1 MQKSPYYP
9 KLIAMQK
16 YTYHLTNE
24 KQRQNYIKILF
35 ELIEQKAKKNGK
47 DMIIYPFTFNFIH
60 SFLSFYVTL
69 ILFSETQGG

>member
-35 ELIEQKAKKNGK
+35 ELNKKLKKNGK
-47 DMIIYPFTFNFIH
+47 DMIIYPFT
-60 SFLSFYVTL
+60 Y
-69 ILFSETQGG
+69 